1 MPTVKAWLQQFA
13 RVDEARAAARV
24 SWSQIFPQ
32 VGLDPSF
39 ERQRTSGN
47 LPTPIPIP
55 IPSANVDTFSVPFN
69 MSYEVDLWGRIR
81 RSIEAAR
88 AEAQASVA
96 DYQNVLLTLTADIA
110 HNYFLLRALDAEL
123 VTLRRTIELRSQ
135 SVDIL
140 NARNL
145 AGSTPEVDVDRGRT
159 QLASARADLADLARQ
174 RAETLNAIALLCGK
188 PVSTFEIA
196 ELPLAASPPVIPPG
210 LPSTLLE
217 RRPDIARAERTLA
230 AKSTQIGVAK
240 AAYFPALSL
249 TGQAGYLSN
258 TASAL
263 FSGASTVWSIEPDLT
278 LPLFNA
284 GRTSAQVRQA
294 EATYREFLAEYRQ
307 TVLTAFKEVEDS
319 LAQATFLGEQAA
331 ARTEALASSRR
342 MTKLA
347 RVRYEAGETSYLDVV
362 DAERTEA
369 RTGERPGAGRGE
381 AFCHRRSLDQGPRRR
396 VGVKTIKEDDSMKEN
411 RPSTTAQ
418 RAATRRAVHQLLD
431 DPKVFEDPFA
441 LRIMGNEGE
450 AALRADPRQSE
461 TSPLSSYLRCIRC
474 RPQPSRGRRARLSRS
489 PGRGPV
495 CHCGRGA

>member
-1 MPTVKAWLQQFA
+1 MNAAHRLVCPCTMLLLLVSCAVGPDYKKPNASDITPSDWRWKTAAPKDAVPKGEWWKVFADATLSRLEKGALADSQSLAAAVA

-55 IPSANVDTFSVPFN
+55 IPSANVDTFSVPFD
-69 MSYEVDLWGRIR
+69 MSYEVDVWGRIR

-110 HNYFLLRALDAEL
+110 VNYFLLRALDAEIA
-123 VTLRRTIELRSQ
+123 TLRRTVELRSQ
-135 SVDIL
+135 SLDIL

-217 RRPDIARAERTLA
+217 RRPDIARAERALA
-230 AKSTQIGVAK
+230 AKSAQIGVAK

-263 FSGASTVWSIEPDLT
+263 FSGASTVWSIEPGLT

-294 EATYREFLAEYRQ
+294 GATYREFLAEYRQ

-319 LAQATFLGEQAA
+319 LAEATFLGKQAS
-331 ARTEALASSRR
+331 ARTEALAFSRR
-342 MTKLA
+342 VTKLA
-347 RVRYEAGETSYLDVV
+347 RARYEAGESSYLDVI
-362 DAERTEA
+362 DAERTELEQENGLA
-369 RTGERPGAGRGE
+369 QLGGQRFAAAVR
-381 AFCHRRSLDQGPRRR
+381 L
-396 VGVKTIKEDDSMKEN
+396 IK
-411 RPSTTAQ
+411 
-418 RAATRRAVHQLLD
+418 
-431 DPKVFEDPFA
+431 A
-441 LRIMGNEGE
+441 LGGGWE
-450 AALRADPRQSE
+450 
-461 TSPLSSYLRCIRC
+461 
-474 RPQPSRGRRARLSRS
+474 
-489 PGRGPV
+489 
-495 CHCGRGA
+495 